1 LRVAVAFDVFDS
13 GDAGE
18 WVFDFSELALLN
30 AGFEAAVVD
39 VGRSTEF
46 DVELSAHFWFVGW

>member
-1 LRVAVAFDVFDS
+1 LRVAVAFDS

-39 VGRSTEF
+39 VGRSPEF